1 MNKLITYAYF
11 IKETDVSKVVDNDK
25 IDNYIKKSS
34 ERLRALITPSFYDQ
48 LVAQYSTNPQSFSA
62 DNLAFYD
69 PYVKQYLAWQA
80 YEFYIIKANTYETR
94 MGVRTFK
101 EENSDPATDK
111 IMGDQI
117 ALAKADA
124 EFYKNQMIGF
134 LRTAQRVDSSKYP
147 LYTIKNCQPATG
159 GFGISAV
166 SKIDTVNFSINRQIS
181 QDYLNDKL

>member
-1 MNKLITYAYF
+1 MNKLISYAYF
-11 IKETDVSKVVDNDK
+11 KAETDISKVVDNDK
-25 IDNYIKKSS
+25 LDNPLKNASD
-34 ERLRALITPSFYDQ
+34 RLRALITPSFYDQ
-48 LVAQYSTNPQSFSA
+48 LVSQYITNPQSFSV

-80 YEFYIIKANTYETR
+80 YEFYIVKANTYETR

-101 EENSDPATDK
+101 EENSEAATDK

-117 ALAKADA
+117 ALAKAQA
-124 EFYKNQMIGF
+124 EFYKNQMISF
-134 LRTAQRVDSSKYP
+134 LRTAQRVDSTKYP
-147 LYTIKNCQPATG
+147 LYTIKNCEPATG